1 MLRFELE
8 FVLIPVLASFPFWP
22 ATVSGLR
29 YYSAVLAKSVLGILC
44 RMSLLLG
51 CCCKILLVISC
62 RVSAIFDYMSLSIQ
76 SHDAPSSSPLSSL
89 LNIFLFLGFY
99 YYCYCFCCMCVCVC
113 FYLIIS
119 IFASG
124 RRAIERVHSSFFSAF
139 LYSLPEDVFARKH
152 WYESE
157 VSRARTHTQTQPNI
171 HQPSLFHHPSYSF
184 YSRKIVLI
192 LGRQNIAIRCYVV
205 K

>member
-1 MLRFELE
+1 MFCALYVLRFELE

-76 SHDAPSSSPLSSL
+76 SHDAPYSSPLSSL
-89 LNIFLFLGFY
+89 LNIFLVISWILLLLLLFLLY
-99 YYCYCFCCMCVCVC
+99 VCVC
-113 FYLIIS
+113 LLLFDYFHFCVWKTS
-119 IFASG
+119 Y
-124 RRAIERVHSSFFSAF
+124 RKSSFFFF
-139 LYSLPEDVFARKH
+139 LCIFILLAR
-152 WYESE
+152 
-157 VSRARTHTQTQPNI
+157 
-171 HQPSLFHHPSYSF
+171 
-184 YSRKIVLI
+184 
-192 LGRQNIAIRCYVV
+192 RCFCT
-205 K
+205 